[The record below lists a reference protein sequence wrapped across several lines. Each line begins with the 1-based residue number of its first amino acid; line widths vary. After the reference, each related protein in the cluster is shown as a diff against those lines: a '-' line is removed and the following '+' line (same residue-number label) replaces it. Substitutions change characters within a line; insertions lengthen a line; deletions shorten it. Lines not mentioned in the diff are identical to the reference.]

1 MIKVL
6 HIVPSMHYGGV
17 GSVVMNYY
25 RNLDKKKIHIDFATF
40 HVADD
45 FKEEMDNNS
54 SKIYHLENRSA
65 HPIKR
70 FKKIKKILKENDY
83 DIVHAHSDSASLFLD
98 LFAAKAGGSRVRI
111 AHSHNT
117 MCLVK
122 WQHVIFK
129 PFLPLV
135 VTKGIACS
143 EDAGKWMFGNK
154 PFTVL
159 NNGIDYNLYCFNKDY
174 RQDIRNEFN
183 WHDKYVIGNVGNYQ
197 PSKNQ
202 IFLVRLLPE
211 LIKTNRNIKLA
222 LVGSCCDDAK
232 KYVEENKLE
241 DFVEFVGV
249 RNDVNKVLQ
258 GLDLFVFPSLFEG
271 NAVAV
276 TEAYASG
283 LPCLM
288 SDAVYEVRKTDNHL
302 ANYYH
307 LPLIEDKWIDF
318 INEEIK
324 KNNVRTSLDRKIFA
338 KLGYDIKELGKE
350 LEKIYE
356 DLVVVK

>member
-25 RNLDKKKIHIDFATF
+25 RNLSKDKIHIDFATF

-45 FKEEMDNNS
+45 LKQEMDNNG
-54 SKIYHLENRSA
+54 SKVYHLENRSA

-70 FKKIKKILKENDY
+70 FNKIRQILKENDY

-98 LFAAKAGGSRVRI
+98 LFAAKVGGNKKRI

-129 PFLPLV
+129 PLLFMV
-135 VTKGIACS
+135 VNKGIACS
-143 EDAGKWMFGNK
+143 KDAGIWMFGDK

-159 NNGIDYNLYCFNKDY
+159 NNGIDYDLYCFNQEY
-174 RQDIRNEFN
+174 RQNIRDEFN
-183 WHDKYVIGNVGNYQ
+183 WHDRYVIGNVGNYQ

-211 LIKTNRNIKLA
+211 LIKKNKNIKLA
-222 LVGSCCDDAK
+222 LVGSCSDEAK
-232 KYVEENKLE
+232 KYVEENKL
-241 DFVEFVGV
+241 DDYVEFVGV
-249 RNDVNKVLQ
+249 RNDVNKLLQ
-258 GLDLFVFPSLFEG
+258 GMDMFVFPSLFEG

-288 SDAVYEVRKTDNHL
+288 SDAVYEVRKTDDDL
-302 ANYYH
+302 PDYYH
-307 LPLIEDKWIDF
+307 LPLVEEKWIDF
-318 INEEIK
+318 INNEIE

-356 DLVVVK
+356 DLAFVK